1 VPGKRFT
8 VPIVS
13 DTIEHVDDER
23 RAVVDYLA
31 RLGAAMLAADYS
43 VDYVRRVL
51 TGASDRFHLEHRFLI
66 LPNYVQVGES
76 CHSRIEHVG
85 SALRYDQAF
94 QLGGLVRRTY
104 RNSICPEDGT
114 AELTR
119 ILALPHPLPW
129 WINMIGYAVQSAAY
143 GLILQP
149 TPAGLVAATGFGL
162 LVGALDIV
170 ARYNAAFLRLL
181 PFISAFIVTFAAFS
195 IGRWLH
201 MGQDSL
207 RVLIPPLTLF
217 LPGVGITLAILEASS
232 GESVSAAARLTQGF
246 TRLAQLALGI
256 VLAIQALGLTQWELT
271 DVPRNLLGPWAPW
284 LGVAV
289 YGLGIMLY
297 QGPPR
302 RFLPW
307 LLVILYVSYAA
318 QFATAQLFGAYT
330 SGFGGGLALML
341 CTLALG
347 ELRTTPSARVL
358 LAPGFWLMVPSSVGL
373 VGITEI
379 VGGDGGSTNAI
390 ILMLVSMVSISLGF
404 QAGRAVWQL
413 LPARIRLRD
422 NGEY

>member
-1 VPGKRFT
+1 MSET
-8 VPIVS
+8 V
-13 DTIEHVDDER
+13 EHVDDE
-23 RAVVDYLA
+23 AWAAVDYLA

-43 VDYVRRVL
+43 VDYVRKVL
-51 TGASDRFHLEHRFLI
+51 AGASDRYHLEPRLLI
-66 LPNYVQVGES
+66 LPNYIQVGES
-76 CHSRIEHVG
+76 CNSRIEHVG
-85 SALRYDQAF
+85 TALRYDQAF

-104 RNSICPEDGT
+104 RNTISPADGT

-119 ILALPHPLPW
+119 ILALPRPLPW
-129 WINMIGYAVQSAAY
+129 WVNMIGYAVQSAAY

-170 ARYNAAFLRLL
+170 ARFNAAFLRLL
-181 PFISAFIVTFAAFS
+181 PFFCAFIVTFAAFT

-217 LPGVGITLAILEASS
+217 LPGVGITLAILEAST
-232 GESVSAAARLTQGF
+232 GEVVSAAARLTQGF

-256 VLAIQALGLTQWELT
+256 VLAIQALGITQRELT
-271 DVPRNLLGPWAPW
+271 DVPRNTFGAWAPW
-284 LGVAV
+284 VGVAV
-289 YGLGIMLY
+289 YGVGIMLY
-297 QGPPR
+297 HGPPR

-307 LLVILYVSYAA
+307 LLLILYVSYAA
-318 QFATAQLFGAYT
+318 QFGTAQLFGAYT

-347 ELRTTPSARVL
+347 ELRMTPSSRVL
-358 LAPGFWLMVPSSVGL
+358 LAPGFWLMVPSSIGL

-379 VGGDGGSTNAI
+379 VGGDGDSTNAI
-390 ILMLVSMVSISLGF
+390 ILMLVSMLSISLGF
-404 QAGRAVWQL
+404 QAGRAVWAL

-422 NGEY
+422 NGAY